1 MASNEIRDTG
11 TDAGVDDRTEAEAG
25 ATAEFT
31 VTRVYQ
37 APRAMVFAAFFD
49 PQQLAQFW
57 GPEGVHT
64 PVESIVTEG
73 RVGWRFINTMVA
85 DDGSW
90 ESTMTATI
98 VDYVE
103 PERFTF
109 RIDEGG
115 IESRSTFV
123 DLGDGRTEV
132 TVHQVNVPLAFLTEE
147 AQAGFRSSL
156 DKFDRFLARAQAR
169 AQAPAQ
175 AQR

>member
-1 MASNEIRDTG
+1 MTSNDIRDTAVEP
-11 TDAGVDDRTEAEAG
+11 TS
-25 ATAEFT
+25 EFT
-31 VTRVYQ
+31 VTRVFR
-37 APRAMVFAAFFD
+37 APREMVFSAFFD
-49 PQQLAQFW
+49 PEQLAQFW
-57 GPEGVHT
+57 GPAGVHT

-73 RVGWRFINTMVA
+73 RVGGRFVNTMVA

-98 VDYVE
+98 VDFVE

-109 RIDEGG
+109 RIDDGG

-132 TVHQVNVPLAFLTEE
+132 TIHQVNVPLDFLTDE

-156 DKFDRFLARAQAR
+156 DKFERFLV
-169 AQAPAQ
+169 Q
-175 AQR
+175 AQQ